1 MCAVIVELVL
11 FHTTFQ
17 SRRRCACAQRQLVD
31 SVVLLSCR
39 QIPFFFFIRTNQIKP
54 VEFELPAACLMSV
67 RSYVSLWTADTNA
80 GKKKK
85 ETGKTRSL
93 KCSVCFLLLL
103 LLLEILTTVIL
114 EDLLFPEFLPGRQP
128 ASRFCLAKLLPWLM
142 FTLSENNNLLT
153 EPDWLITLGKRKT
166 RRGPGIIPGSCWSGA
181 AAIDSSCR

>member
-1 MCAVIVELVL
+1 MCAVIFELVL

-17 SRRRCACAQRQLVD
+17 IRLRCACAQKQLVD

-85 ETGKTRSL
+85 ETGKTWSL
-93 KCSVCFLLLL
+93 KCSVCFL

-128 ASRFCLAKLLPWLM
+128 ASRLPWLM

-153 EPDWLITLGKRKT
+153 EPDWLITLGKGKT